1 MFSLWKVAAVLR
13 MILPRSYT
21 GNLLQRMAHL
31 YWSHIHWLLVSS
43 GNTDN
48 VMVLLSCAAAW
59 VNIMTSLSF
68 YVLYMYHRLIDTN
81 EFEDISSKSRQDM
94 MQWRRSSKYFNLS
107 MLIMLCRARVHGDL
121 ESRCE
126 PGTRD
131 H

>member
-81 EFEDISSKSRQDM
+81 ECEDISSKSRQDM
-94 MQWRRSSKYFNLS
+94 MQIFQ
-107 MLIMLCRARVHGDL
+107 LINVDNVVQSTGAW
-121 ESRCE
+121 
-126 PGTRD
+126 
-131 H
+131 